1 MRNIYYIILFF
12 SLNLFLGCRED
23 MGPEPMGTIH
33 LKLTDKVE
41 TKAMPDALS
50 PQLTDQFN
58 VKMISVAEKKL
69 VFGGTC
75 AAFNAKAQLFKSGE
89 YTIEASFGANP
100 VLAMDAPFYTSE
112 KDTVTVEA
120 GKEQTVALRCSV
132 GNALASFELM
142 NKDKLDKVLKD
153 YYVEVVVSGQSVKWY
168 PGSVENPYFKAGS
181 EVIFYLKGIWIEN
194 NQPYSK
200 KIANLLP
207 AVSGKRYNYKLKF
220 DTSNMTGA
228 ILDIQVD
235 ASVETITVNQILPP
249 NWLPKPKITAEGFDG
264 NNLMTYTET
273 EDARTAM
280 ISYAAVRPVEDV
292 EMTLEFADPNLLHLN
307 KTYLFSALTESDR
320 TALLAANIL
329 LPAVEGVSTSGSIN
343 LTAMTSALWT
353 KAGGVE
359 AENVIKLRVKANDRW
374 SDEANFMIKTVKPL
388 FNMGVYPGN
397 IWTKEFTAN
406 PLVADSVKTGNY
418 NRFTDIT
425 YEFSTDGS
433 NWEPLTASLHKEGLT
448 PGTAYYVRP
457 KYRGEV
463 PGESTCITLEDRQ
476 TIPNSDMETW
486 YDYKL
491 GTGPHNI
498 PFYELNVAGE
508 PDKWWA
514 TNNARS
520 TVYRQAALVYQSTTY
535 PTVSKTKVANSGT
548 YAAEIRTIGASNA
561 NTIWDKPQG
570 FIPGKLFI
578 GSYSYSGSRLWNGTE
593 TINKGHVFST
603 KPTRLVFM
611 YQYIPYK
618 NVGEKFLCEI
628 ELRNKETV
636 LAKGSFSATNQ
647 SSYIQ
652 GKVEVD
658 YTEMD
663 VTLPVDNI
671 YVMFRS
677 SEVENPAGNDWIKN
691 LTLEGYDNDWAAYQG
706 SVLRIDDISLLYE
719 K

>member
-1 MRNIYYIILFF
+1 MHHLFCIVLLV
-12 SLNLFLGCRED
+12 SCCLLGGCRED

-50 PQLTDQFN
+50 PQLTDQF
-58 VKMISVAEKKL
+58 VVTMISIAEKKL

-235 ASVETITVNQILPP
+235 ASVETVTVNQILPP
-249 NWLPKPKITAEGFDG
+249 NWLPKPKITAEGFDE
-264 NNLMTYTET
+264 NNLMIYTET
-273 EDARTAM
+273 EDARTAT

-307 KTYLFSALTESDR
+307 KTYLFSALAESDR

-329 LPAVEGVSTSGSIN
+329 LPAVDGVSTYGTIN
-343 LTAMTSALWT
+343 LTDLTPSLWT

-359 AENVIKLRVKANDRW
+359 AENVVKLRVKANDRW

-463 PGESTCITLEDRQ
+463 PGESTRLRTYEALSIPNCTLNEGYTSSNPKKDNPLYSFNGGWIGTRNTLTCHADGANAFYVSKSGTLPKSENGSIVAHMMTIGWGSGNTCSFGNKSGSVINNISAGMVCVGDYNAGQDSIYAKNAYIRPTSLSFVYKASPYGSDEYLVNIQLVNVKNNIETIIGKAIMKSGIAQANYVTENLNISYDVQYDYLPITHVRILFKAGTKEDRDHLED
-476 TIPNSDMETW
+476 
-486 YDYKL
+486 K
-491 GTGPHNI
+491 
-498 PFYELNVAGE
+498 F
-508 PDKWWA
+508 
-514 TNNARS
+514 
-520 TVYRQAALVYQSTTY
+520 
-535 PTVSKTKVANSGT
+535 TKEG
-548 YAAEIRTIGASNA
+548 
-561 NTIWDKPQG
+561 
-570 FIPGKLFI
+570 
-578 GSYSYSGSRLWNGTE
+578 SGSFYSN
-593 TINKGHVFST
+593 
-603 KPTRLVFM
+603 
-611 YQYIPYK
+611 YYI
-618 NVGEKFLCEI
+618 
-628 ELRNKETV
+628 
-636 LAKGSFSATNQ
+636 KGSQFWLDSFVLN
-647 SSYIQ
+647 
-652 GKVEVD
+652 
-658 YTEMD
+658 
-663 VTLPVDNI
+663 
-671 YVMFRS
+671 
-677 SEVENPAGNDWIKN
+677 
-691 LTLEGYDNDWAAYQG
+691 YD
-706 SVLRIDDISLLYE
+706 